1 MILAYRWYLLNL
13 LADEA
18 YACLILQQ
26 CCQYFSCY
34 RPSLYGLS
42 LWVGQGSWK
51 GGLRNRRQTLY
62 EISDEIKQ
70 KRDQNGIALS
80 VYQNSS
86 FWVKKID
93 VFTFLWYNSLYDR
106 SHFFESNF
114 KFKPLEIGYNHI
126 KRRSFCEWSW
136 L

>member
-1 MILAYRWYLLNL
+1 MILVYLWYLLNL
-13 LADEA
+13 LADES

-42 LWVGQGSWK
+42 LWVGQGSRRY
-51 GGLRNRRQTLY
+51 GLRNRRQTLY

-70 KRDQNGIALS
+70 KRDQNGLALS
-80 VYQNSS
+80 VYQILFLSE
-86 FWVKKID
+86 KID
-93 VFTFLWYNSLYDR
+93 VFTILWYNSLYDR
-106 SHFFESNF
+106 SFFESNV

-126 KRRSFCEWSW
+126 KRGSICEWSW